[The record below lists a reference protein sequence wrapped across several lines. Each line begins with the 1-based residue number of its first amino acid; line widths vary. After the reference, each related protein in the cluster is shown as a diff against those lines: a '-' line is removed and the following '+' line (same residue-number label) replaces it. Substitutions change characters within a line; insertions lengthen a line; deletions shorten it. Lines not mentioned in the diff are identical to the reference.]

1 MDPWVGW
8 GIEHLAVLIN
18 AGDGKKEKAAIMKG
32 GEEYEVH
39 EERERRSVSAEP
51 ILQKKPSDPR

>member
-1 MDPWVGW
+1 MD
-8 GIEHLAVLIN
+8 ENHKN
-18 AGDGKKEKAAIMKG
+18 HKKNNMEG
-32 GEEYEVH
+32 EEEYEVV